1 MDCPHCKAVNPFFES
16 LTKVEI
22 SPCIQNWKVL
32 SYKLEERSLI
42 FVCCECEKRV
52 KIDTLHRQITIVDSD
67 PIFDEVVTKILTLA
81 KSEERKNEVIPQTV
95 VDALKQRRFVGI
107 NHLLTGREL
116 VAKIIEQKP

>member
-32 SYKLEERSLI
+32 SYKLEEKSLI
-42 FVCCECEKRV
+42 FVCVECEKRV
-52 KIDTLHRQITIVDSD
+52 KIDTLHRQITAMDSD
-67 PIFDEVVTKILTLA
+67 PIFDESITKIIELA
-81 KSEERKNEVIPQTV
+81 KSPERRDSLIPESVI
-95 VDALKQRRFVGI
+95 AHLKSKRFLGI
-107 NHLLTGREL
+107 HHLLTGREL